1 MKVIGRLLEMQETQ
15 QVSDSFKKRAFV
27 LEHNENPQYPEYIS
41 FELIQDRCS
50 LLDNFQAGQDV
61 EISFNLKGRK
71 WLSPEGVAKY
81 FNTLQAWRI
90 EAVTQ
95 GNNQASTGEKIAAN
109 NMATD
114 NEDDD
119 LPF

>member
-1 MKVIGRLLEMQETQ
+1 MKIIGKLIEIQETQ
-15 QVSDSFKKRAFV
+15 QVSDSFKKRVFIV
-27 LEHNENPQYPEYIS
+27 EYDENPQYPEYIS

-50 LLDNFQAGQDV
+50 LLDNFQPGQDV

-90 EAVTQ
+90 EVVTQ
-95 GNNQASTGEKIAAN
+95 GNNQAYPGEKTSTN

-114 NEDDD
+114 DED